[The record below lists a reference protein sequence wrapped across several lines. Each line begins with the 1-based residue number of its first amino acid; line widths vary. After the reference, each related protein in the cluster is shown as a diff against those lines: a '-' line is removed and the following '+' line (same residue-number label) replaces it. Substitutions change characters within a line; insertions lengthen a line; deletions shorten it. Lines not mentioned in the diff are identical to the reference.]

1 MTICCKESI
10 MKLTQIEYFI
20 TVCECGSFSR
30 AAEKCHISQPGISKA
45 IRELEEEC
53 GVALFQRNRNN
64 IQITRR
70 GRILLE
76 HARQFQNHYRNLCQV
91 VRTLGTGKA
100 LIRIGIATMR
110 GNTIF
115 PQIHGAFLKSHPQ
128 ITIETVEE
136 TTNVLYELLDHQEI
150 DFALC
155 VTNRLPEEP
164 NHCLLLRKSYLK
176 LFVRQDHPLAR
187 RETVDLTELRNIPL
201 VLFSDHFDQTAYIR
215 HMFAQSGVHPWILH
229 QTTQVFTIL
238 EYIRSEGAAGFLT
251 EEIAQQEPDLHA
263 LSVRQFRPAYI
274 TLDWNKDL
282 HFNPAMEEFVR
293 FVKKGLPST

>member
-1 MTICCKESI
+1 ME
-10 MKLTQIEYFI
+10 IEYLYEF
-20 TVCECGSFSR
+20 TVIARLESFSR

-136 TTNVLYELLDHQEI
+136 TTKVLYELLDRQEI

-263 LSVRQFRPAYI
+263 VSVRQFRPAYI

-293 FVKKGLPST
+293 FVKKGLPSA

>member
-1 MTICCKESI
+1 

-20 TVCECGSFSR
+20 AVCDTGSFSR

-64 IQITRR
+64 IQMTRR
-70 GRILLE
+70 GRILLD
-76 HARQFQNHYRNLCQV
+76 HARQFQNQYRNLCQV
-91 VRTLGTGKA
+91 MHSLGTGKA

-110 GNTIF
+110 GNTLF
-115 PQIHGAFLKSHPQ
+115 PQIHGAFLKTHPQ

-136 TTNVLYELLDHQEI
+136 TTKVLYELLDRQEI

-164 NHCLLLRKSYLK
+164 SHCLLLRKSYLK

-187 RETVDLTELRNIPL
+187 KDAIDLTELKDTPL
-201 VLFSDHFDQTAYIR
+201 VMFSDHFDQTAYIR

-238 EYIRSEGAAGFLT
+238 EYIRHQAAVGFL
-251 EEIAQQEPDLHA
+251 
-263 LSVRQFRPAYI
+263 S
-274 TLDWNKDL
+274 
-282 HFNPAMEEFVR
+282 EEFTRDEKNLVAIPVKQIAIGHVN
-293 FVKKGLPST
+293 FVWNRNPEQFPALQKFLNFIKTRYKNKGV

>member
-1 MTICCKESI
+1 

-20 TVCECGSFSR
+20 AVCECGSFSR

-136 TTNVLYELLDHQEI
+136 TTKVLYELLDRQEI

-164 NHCLLLRKSYLK
+164 SHCLLLRKSYLK
-176 LFVRQDHPLAR
+176 LFVRQDHPLAQK
-187 RETVDLTELRNIPL
+187 EAVDLQELRNIPL

-215 HMFAQSGVHPWILH
+215 RMFAQSGVHPWILH
-229 QTTQVFTIL
+229 QTTQVFIIL

-263 LSVRQFRPAYI
+263 LSVRQFQPAFI

-293 FVKKGLPST
+293 FVKKGLPTV

>member
-1 MTICCKESI
+1 M
-10 MKLTQIEYFI
+10 
-20 TVCECGSFSR
+20 
-30 AAEKCHISQPGISKA
+30 
-45 IRELEEEC
+45 
-53 GVALFQRNRNN
+53 
-64 IQITRR
+64 
-70 GRILLE
+70 
-76 HARQFQNHYRNLCQV
+76 

-136 TTNVLYELLDHQEI
+136 TTKVLYELLDRQEI

-263 LSVRQFRPAYI
+263 VSVRQFRPAYI

-293 FVKKGLPST
+293 FVKKGLPSA

>member
-1 MTICCKESI
+1 M
-10 MKLTQIEYFI
+10 
-20 TVCECGSFSR
+20 
-30 AAEKCHISQPGISKA
+30 
-45 IRELEEEC
+45 
-53 GVALFQRNRNN
+53 ALFQRNRNN

-136 TTNVLYELLDHQEI
+136 TTKVLYELLDRQEI

-164 NHCLLLRKSYLK
+164 SHCLLLRKSYLK
-176 LFVRQDHPLAR
+176 LFVRQDHPLAQK
-187 RETVDLTELRNIPL
+187 EAVDLLELRNIPL

-215 HMFAQSGVHPWILH
+215 RMFAQSGVHPWILH

-263 LSVRQFRPAYI
+263 LSVRQFQPAFI

-293 FVKKGLPST
+293 FVKKGLPTV

>member
-1 MTICCKESI
+1 

-136 TTNVLYELLDHQEI
+136 TTKVLYELLDRQEI

-164 NHCLLLRKSYLK
+164 NHCLLLRKS
-176 LFVRQDHPLAR
+176 
-187 RETVDLTELRNIPL
+187 
-201 VLFSDHFDQTAYIR
+201 
-215 HMFAQSGVHPWILH
+215 
-229 QTTQVFTIL
+229 
-238 EYIRSEGAAGFLT
+238 
-251 EEIAQQEPDLHA
+251 
-263 LSVRQFRPAYI
+263 
-274 TLDWNKDL
+274 
-282 HFNPAMEEFVR
+282 
-293 FVKKGLPST
+293 

>member
-1 MTICCKESI
+1 

-20 TVCECGSFSR
+20 AVCDTGSFSR

-64 IQITRR
+64 IQMTRR
-70 GRILLE
+70 GRILLD
-76 HARQFQNHYRNLCQV
+76 HARQFQNQYRNLCQV
-91 VRTLGTGKA
+91 MHSLGTGKA

-110 GNTIF
+110 GNTLF
-115 PQIHGAFLKSHPQ
+115 PQIHGAFLKTHPQ

-136 TTNVLYELLDHQEI
+136 TTKVLYELLDRQEI

-164 NHCLLLRKSYLK
+164 SHCLLLRKSYLK

-187 RETVDLTELRNIPL
+187 KDAIDLTELKDTPL
-201 VLFSDHFDQTAYIR
+201 VMFSDHFDQTAYIR

-238 EYIRSEGAAGFLT
+238 EYIRHQAAVGFL
-251 EEIAQQEPDLHA
+251 
-263 LSVRQFRPAYI
+263 S
-274 TLDWNKDL
+274 
-282 HFNPAMEEFVR
+282 EEFARDEKNLVAIPVKQIAIGHVNFVWNR
-293 FVKKGLPST
+293 NPEQFPALKRFLEFVKNRWPRQKQQV

>member
-1 MTICCKESI
+1 

-20 TVCECGSFSR
+20 AVCECGSFSR

-136 TTNVLYELLDHQEI
+136 TTKVLYELLDRQEI

-164 NHCLLLRKSYLK
+164 SHCLLLRKSYLK
-176 LFVRQDHPLAR
+176 LFVRQDHPLAQK
-187 RETVDLTELRNIPL
+187 EAVDLQELRNIPL
-201 VLFSDHFDQTAYIR
+201 VLFSDHFDQTA
-215 HMFAQSGVHPWILH
+215 
-229 QTTQVFTIL
+229 
-238 EYIRSEGAAGFLT
+238 YIRSEGAAGFLT

-263 LSVRQFRPAYI
+263 LSVRQFQPAFI

-293 FVKKGLPST
+293 FVKKGLPTV

>member
-136 TTNVLYELLDHQEI
+136 TTNVLYELLDRQEI

-263 LSVRQFRPAYI
+263 VSVRQFRPAYI

>member
-1 MTICCKESI
+1 

-136 TTNVLYELLDHQEI
+136 TTKVLYELLDRQEI

-238 EYIRSEGAAGFLT
+238 EYIRHQAALGFLS
-251 EEIAQQEPDLHA
+251 EEFAQDEKNLVAIPVNQIATGHVNFVWNRNPEQFPALKRFLVFVEDRYGKKDLLHA
-263 LSVRQFRPAYI
+263 
-274 TLDWNKDL
+274 
-282 HFNPAMEEFVR
+282 
-293 FVKKGLPST
+293 

>member
-1 MTICCKESI
+1 MRE
-10 MKLTQIEYFI
+10 
-20 TVCECGSFSR
+20 FSR

-115 PQIHGAFLKSHPQ
+115 PPDPRGFPEKPSP
-128 ITIETVEE
+128 
-136 TTNVLYELLDHQEI
+136 DHHRNRGRNHQC
-150 DFALC
+150 AL
-155 VTNRLPEEP
+155 
-164 NHCLLLRKSYLK
+164 
-176 LFVRQDHPLAR
+176 
-187 RETVDLTELRNIPL
+187 
-201 VLFSDHFDQTAYIR
+201 
-215 HMFAQSGVHPWILH
+215 
-229 QTTQVFTIL
+229 
-238 EYIRSEGAAGFLT
+238 
-251 EEIAQQEPDLHA
+251 
-263 LSVRQFRPAYI
+263 
-274 TLDWNKDL
+274 
-282 HFNPAMEEFVR
+282 
-293 FVKKGLPST
+293 